1 MLLVIYTIIFIII
14 TLCVVFAGFLFIM
27 GIMFGITKRGIV
39 LTIIKDNTLDPKYY
53 SELLAILNRELKNSQ
68 IMEFT
73 KKIPRKSKNKLEQI
87 VPLVM
92 EQCKDLRAHIYYY
105 KIQPLL
111 KSIEVK
117 YESIEKP
124 NKLN

>member
-1 MLLVIYTIIFIII
+1 
-14 TLCVVFAGFLFIM
+14 M